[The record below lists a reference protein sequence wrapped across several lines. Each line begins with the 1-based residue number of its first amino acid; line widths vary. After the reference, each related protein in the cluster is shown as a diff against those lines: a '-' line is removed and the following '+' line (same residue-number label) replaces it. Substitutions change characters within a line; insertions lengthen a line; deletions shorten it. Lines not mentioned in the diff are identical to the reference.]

1 MNFYYWWNSLKKF
14 YILVNS
20 VADNIKLQKKLYLIK
35 FLLFYKKMN
44 SLNKDNLYFL
54 KNIYSNHKEF
64 TNQTLIKNKRINLEK

>member
-1 MNFYYWWNSLKKF
+1 
-14 YILVNS
+14 
-20 VADNIKLQKKLYLIK
+20 
-35 FLLFYKKMN
+35 MN